1 MNRQAENANP
11 APGEGAR
18 FKDATGAENAATMV
32 APATRAVNPD
42 AAFLTAVFGDL
53 PEQCPCFHL
62 WTCSAD
68 KATKRTHWCRT
79 VADAVTAAQRAAG
92 RHVYYGIGLSTK
104 PGEPTERVKASTVAG
119 IVGLVADIDIGTHDN
134 GKHYCPDQEA
144 ALALIGGIG
153 LLPTAVIHS
162 GGGLQALWL
171 FKEPWA
177 FDTDAERAEAA
188 ALSEGWGK
196 HIAEVA
202 ERHGY
207 QVDAVHDL
215 TRLMR
220 LPGTWNVKPEYQEP
234 RPVAILRADYSRRY
248 NPSAF
253 AVFLPATPEPE
264 PTPARTPTATPGP
277 AAADGDLLQVAFEAR
292 NGADIR
298 TLFAEPGADGNSEG
312 DARLCG
318 LLAFYSGGDP
328 ATLERLMRLS
338 ARVRPKWDEARGA
351 ETWIGRECRV
361 AVERCSDFYG
371 RKRDRDPDQGTEPL
385 LSFRATDAGNG
396 EALAHLYGAD
406 LRFDWLRERW
416 LRWTG
421 TLWEPA
427 TMGHLACLA
436 KETARQRYTAAG
448 RADNTALR
456 KWAFAS
462 EARGRVEASLFFARG
477 EYPISDDGD
486 GWDADPDLLG
496 TPNCIVDLTTGT
508 ARPGTRADRVTMKT
522 SVAFNPSAEAPRWTR
537 FLDEVFGGDGEM
549 IDFVQR
555 AVGYSLTGHIS
566 EQVFFLLNGRGSNGK
581 SLLIEVLDAVLGD
594 YGHTAPFKVF
604 DYAQRTDHAQELA
617 QFEGRRFVIAAE
629 SVENARLNEERLK
642 ALSGSGTIRAN
653 LMRQN
658 SREFPNTVK
667 LWLATNHRPRVLD
680 DTDAFWRRAR
690 LIPFGTRFVDD
701 DVLEAD
707 PELRDDQTVLP
718 CDKHLKAK
726 LMDEAAGILRW
737 CVAGAA
743 RWHEDGL
750 RVPDRVKQAST
761 AWRDEA
767 DELGEFMGACCEL
780 GAARRV
786 FADDIYRVYFRW
798 AAIQGLREREVLS
811 RTAFGRRLGHRF
823 DRRRVLIDDRR
834 GMVYFGVGLSDYG
847 DELLELQH

>member
-1 MNRQAENANP
+1 MTITELISRIEQVTGREAKHSGNGSYSCCCPAHEDRRASLSVTETDGKLLLHCHAGCETEGITQALGLTMADLFDDRDQGP
-11 APGEGAR
+11 APRQRRKPTKTDPPKPSRKPDYVYIDREGEPVHGTLREAGKRFVQAR
-18 FKDATGAENAATMV
+18 A
-32 APATRAVNPD
+32 D
-42 AAFLTAVFGDL
+42 AASPTGWFYGLGDIEPVLYRLPDVLQAVADGRTIYVCEGEKDCDNLHALGLTATTNPMGACKWRKQYSEQLRGADVVILPDHDEPGEKHAAQVATALHGVADRVRVLLL
-53 PEQCPCFHL
+53 PELPEKGDVSDWL
-62 WTCSAD
+62 E
-68 KATKRTHWCRT
+68 
-79 VADAVTAAQRAAG
+79 AG
-92 RHVYYGIGLSTK
+92 
-104 PGEPTERVKASTVAG
+104 
-119 IVGLVADIDIGTHDN
+119 GTIE
-134 GKHYCPDQEA
+134 QLA
-144 ALALIGGIG
+144 ALAADV
-153 LLPTAVIHS
+153 T
-162 GGGLQALWL
+162 
-171 FKEPWA
+171 
-177 FDTDAERAEAA
+177 
-188 ALSEGWGK
+188 
-196 HIAEVA
+196 
-202 ERHGY
+202 
-207 QVDAVHDL
+207 
-215 TRLMR
+215 
-220 LPGTWNVKPEYQEP
+220 EYT
-234 RPVAILRADYSRRY
+234 
-248 NPSAF
+248 
-253 AVFLPATPEPE
+253 PAPEP
-264 PTPARTPTATPGP
+264 
-277 AAADGDLLQVAFEAR
+277 DD
-292 NGADIR
+292 
-298 TLFAEPGADGNSEG
+298 
-312 DARLCG
+312 
-318 LLAFYSGGDP
+318 
-328 ATLERLMRLS
+328 
-338 ARVRPKWDEARGA
+338 
-351 ETWIGRECRV
+351 
-361 AVERCSDFYG
+361 
-371 RKRDRDPDQGTEPL
+371 DQGREPL

-427 TMGHLACLA
+427 TMGHLAYLA

-462 EARGRVEASLFFARG
+462 EARGRVESGIFFARG

-522 SVAFNPSAEAPRWTR
+522 SVAFDPSAEAPRWTR